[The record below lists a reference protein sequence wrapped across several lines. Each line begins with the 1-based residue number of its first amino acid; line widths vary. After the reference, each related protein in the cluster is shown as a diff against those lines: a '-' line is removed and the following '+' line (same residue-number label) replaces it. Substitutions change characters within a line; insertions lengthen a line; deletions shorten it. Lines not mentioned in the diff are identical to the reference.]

1 MSSGVCMKWIGQSGC
16 RNGSLLTTSG
26 LSVEG
31 ADGLKAVNERLE
43 RFFFRRTVE
52 GSIQDSNRVDAY
64 IPPDTPP
71 LPPQDGHR
79 GKRSPR
85 SRPHLQS
92 AYPFLCRPSR
102 SRDGS
107 ISRKVD
113 GMIQPR
119 GCGNI
124 LPNNDRSEMCFQR
137 QRVRTW
143 YIPPCPACCL
153 LQMRQAAT
161 GSGDSMSAGT
171 GGTRHSTN
179 GAGGRGRPGAVV
191 RIPIKCPG
199 SLDTAKLRVGTRDLP
214 PWAAGPSRFLLKRV
228 AEC

>member
-1 MSSGVCMKWIGQSGC
+1 MHTYLPIHPLYPPKMVIEARGHPEADHICKALILSSVGPRGVEM
-16 RNGSLLTTSG
+16 
-26 LSVEG
+26 
-31 ADGLKAVNERLE
+31 AA
-43 RFFFRRTVE
+43 
-52 GSIQDSNRVDAY
+52 
-64 IPPDTPP
+64 
-71 LPPQDGHR
+71 LP
-79 GKRSPR
+79 
-85 SRPHLQS
+85 
-92 AYPFLCRPSR
+92 A
-102 SRDGS
+102 
-107 ISRKVD
+107 KVD